1 MDRRHRRTSSR
12 GSGRRRP
19 APASRAAAGGHLRS
33 VPARRRSSPRARRPS
48 VSPRRLIVALVV
60 LTLLFGLM
68 GGRLFMLQVVESDEF
83 QQIAAE
89 QRLTKIEFPARRGT
103 VLDRDAQTMSI
114 SVDLQVVYSDPSLIE
129 DPQAVAAEL
138 GPVLNK
144 RPRSLVRSLTGTF
157 EGDQFEYV
165 ARQVNPDVA
174 KKIAAMELPGIFF
187 EEDPKRFYPN
197 GRVASHLLG
206 FVNVDGSVM
215 EGVEAQYNEIL
226 AGKPGVVR
234 FEKDTSGHQLPQAD
248 SSFEQ
253 PEPGRSIILSIDK
266 DIQYFTESALMDAVR
281 QYRAIS
287 GTAILMRPK
296 TGEILALANVP
307 DFDPNKYSEFSNDER
322 RNRAL
327 ADVYEPGS
335 IFKAVTLAA
344 ALNER
349 AVTPKTSFVVPDQ
362 LQVADRVIHDSSP
375 HATEKMNVR
384 EIITKSSNV
393 GTVMVGQELGSE
405 FLDEYVRRFGFG
417 TKTGLDFPGESPGI
431 VRPLEDW
438 SGSSIGNIPIG
449 QGVAVT
455 PLQMV
460 TAYATI
466 ANRGI
471 WVEPRL
477 LAGTIGDD
485 AHVEPAAPSS
495 RKRVLR
501 PGVAGTVTDILSD
514 VVSDGTGM
522 LAQVPGYEVAGKTGT
537 AQKVLEE
544 GGYGEDYFASFAGYA
559 PAKRPEIAA
568 IVILDS
574 PTPIYGGLTAAPTFK
589 TIMQRALRELAVPP
603 DNNAE
608 RAAAAIAADEDSAL
622 PAQD

>member
-1 MDRRHRRTSSR
+1 
-12 GSGRRRP
+12 
-19 APASRAAAGGHLRS
+19 
-33 VPARRRSSPRARRPS
+33 
-48 VSPRRLIVALVV
+48 
-60 LTLLFGLM
+60 
-68 GGRLFMLQVVESDEF
+68 MLQVVESDEF

>member
-1 MDRRHRRTSSR
+1 
-12 GSGRRRP
+12 
-19 APASRAAAGGHLRS
+19 
-33 VPARRRSSPRARRPS
+33 
-48 VSPRRLIVALVV
+48 VSPGRLISAFVV

-68 GGRLFMLQVVESDEF
+68 GARLFMLQVVESDEF

-103 VLDRDAQTMSI
+103 VLDRDAETLSI
-114 SVDLQVVYSDPSLIE
+114 SVDLQVVYSDPTLIDNPSGIAAKLGALLKKRPESLIE
-129 DPQAVAAEL
+129 
-138 GPVLNK
+138 
-144 RPRSLVRSLTGTF
+144 SLTGTF

-165 ARQVNPDVA
+165 ARQVDPRVA
-174 KKIAAMELPGIFF
+174 KKIAAMELPGIFL
-187 EEDPKRFYPN
+187 EAEPKRVYPN
-197 GRVASHLLG
+197 GRVASHVVG

-215 EGVEAQYNEIL
+215 EGVEAQYNNVL

-234 FEKDTSGHQLPQAD
+234 FEKDTFGHQLPQAD
-248 SSFEQ
+248 STYEQ
-253 PEPGRSIILSIDK
+253 PEPGHSILLTIDK
-266 DIQYFTESALMDAVR
+266 DIQYFTETALMNAVD
-281 QYRAIS
+281 QFNAAS
-287 GTAILMRPK
+287 GTAIIMRPK
-296 TGEILALANVP
+296 TGEILALANLP
-307 DFDPNKYSEFSNDER
+307 DFDPNAYSKFSDEER

-335 IFKAVTLAA
+335 IFKAITLAGV
-344 ALNER
+344 LNDK

-393 GTVMVGQELGSE
+393 GTVMIGQELGSE
-405 FLDEYVRRFGFG
+405 GLDKYVHRFGFG
-417 TKTGLDFPGESPGI
+417 RKTGLDFPGESAGI

-460 TAYATI
+460 SAFATI
-466 ANRGI
+466 ANDGV

-477 LAGTIGDD
+477 LTGTVGDD
-485 AHVEPAAPSS
+485 ARLVPARPSS
-495 RKRVLR
+495 KKRVVR
-501 PGVAGTVTDILSD
+501 SGVARTVTDILSD
-514 VVSDGTGM
+514 VVSEGTGIH
-522 LAQVPGYEVAGKTGT
+522 AQIPGYEVAGKTGT

-544 GGYGEDYFASFAGYA
+544 GGYGDDFFASFAGYA
-559 PAKRPEIAA
+559 PAKRPEVAA

-589 TIMQRALRELAVPP
+589 IIVQRALRELAVPP
-603 DNNAE
+603 SNNAE
-608 RAAAAIAADEDSAL
+608 KAAAAIEADEDSSL

>member
-1 MDRRHRRTSSR
+1 
-12 GSGRRRP
+12 
-19 APASRAAAGGHLRS
+19 
-33 VPARRRSSPRARRPS
+33 
-48 VSPRRLIVALVV
+48 VSPGRLISAFVV

-68 GGRLFMLQVVESDEF
+68 GARLFMLQVVESDEF

-103 VLDRDAQTMSI
+103 VLDRDAETLSI
-114 SVDLQVVYSDPSLIE
+114 SVDLQVVYSDPTLIDDPSGVAAKLGPLLKKRPESLIE
-129 DPQAVAAEL
+129 
-138 GPVLNK
+138 
-144 RPRSLVRSLTGTF
+144 SLTGTF

-165 ARQVNPDVA
+165 ARQVDPRVA
-174 KKIAAMELPGIFF
+174 KKIAAMELPGIFL
-187 EEDPKRFYPN
+187 EAEPKRVYPN
-197 GRVASHLLG
+197 GRVASHVVG

-215 EGVEAQYNEIL
+215 EGVEAQYNNVL

-234 FEKDTSGHQLPQAD
+234 FEKDTFGHQLPQAD
-248 SSFEQ
+248 STYEQ
-253 PEPGRSIILSIDK
+253 PEPGHSILLTIDK
-266 DIQYFTESALMDAVR
+266 DIQYFTETALMNAVD
-281 QYRAIS
+281 QFNAAS
-287 GTAILMRPK
+287 GTAIIMRPK
-296 TGEILALANVP
+296 TGEILALANLP
-307 DFDPNKYSEFSNDER
+307 DFDPNAYSKFSDEER

-335 IFKAVTLAA
+335 IFKAITLAGV
-344 ALNER
+344 LNDK

-393 GTVMVGQELGSE
+393 GTVMIGQELGSE
-405 FLDEYVRRFGFG
+405 GLDKYVHRFGFG
-417 TKTGLDFPGESPGI
+417 RKTGLDFPGESAGI

-460 TAYATI
+460 SAFATI
-466 ANRGI
+466 ANDGV

-477 LAGTIGDD
+477 LTGTVGDD
-485 AHVEPAAPSS
+485 ARLVPARPSS
-495 RKRVLR
+495 KKRVVR
-501 PGVAGTVTDILSD
+501 SGVARTVTDILSD
-514 VVSDGTGM
+514 VVSEGTGIH
-522 LAQVPGYEVAGKTGT
+522 AQIPGYEVAGKTGT

-544 GGYGEDYFASFAGYA
+544 GGYGDDFFASFAGYA
-559 PAKRPEIAA
+559 PAKRPEVAA

-589 TIMQRALRELAVPP
+589 IIVQRALRELAVPP
-603 DNNAE
+603 SNNAE
-608 RAAAAIAADEDSAL
+608 KAAEAIEADEDSSL

>member
-1 MDRRHRRTSSR
+1 
-12 GSGRRRP
+12 
-19 APASRAAAGGHLRS
+19 
-33 VPARRRSSPRARRPS
+33 
-48 VSPRRLIVALVV
+48 VV

-68 GGRLFMLQVVESDEF
+68 GARLFMLQVVESDEF

-103 VLDRDAQTMSI
+103 VLDRDAETLSI
-114 SVDLQVVYSDPSLIE
+114 SVDLQVVYSDPTLIDDPSAVAAKLGPLLKKRPESLIE
-129 DPQAVAAEL
+129 
-138 GPVLNK
+138 
-144 RPRSLVRSLTGTF
+144 SLTGTF

-165 ARQVNPDVA
+165 ARQVDPGVA
-174 KKIAAMELPGIFF
+174 KKIAAMELPGIFL
-187 EEDPKRFYPN
+187 EAEPKRVYPN
-197 GRVASHLLG
+197 GRVASHVVG

-215 EGVEAQYNEIL
+215 EGVEAQYNNVL

-234 FEKDTSGHQLPQAD
+234 FEKDTFGHQLPQAD
-248 SSFEQ
+248 STYEQ
-253 PEPGRSIILSIDK
+253 PEPGHSILLTIDK
-266 DIQYFTESALMDAVR
+266 DIQYFTETALMNAVN
-281 QYRAIS
+281 QFKATS
-287 GTAILMRPK
+287 GTAIVMRPK
-296 TGEILALANVP
+296 TGEILALANLP
-307 DFDPNKYSEFSNDER
+307 DFDPNAYSKFSDDER

-335 IFKAVTLAA
+335 IFKAITLAG
-344 ALNER
+344 ALNDR

-393 GTVMVGQELGSE
+393 GTVMTGQELGSE
-405 FLDEYVRRFGFG
+405 GLDKYVHRFGFG
-417 TKTGLDFPGESPGI
+417 RKTGLDFPGESAGI
-431 VRPLEDW
+431 VRPLKDW

-460 TAYATI
+460 SAFATI
-466 ANRGI
+466 ANDGV
-471 WVEPRL
+471 WVEPRML
-477 LAGTIGDD
+477 TGTVGDD
-485 AHVEPAAPSS
+485 ARLVPARPSS
-495 RKRVLR
+495 TKRVVR
-501 PGVAGTVTDILSD
+501 PGVARTVTDILSD
-514 VVSDGTGM
+514 VVSEGTGM
-522 LAQVPGYEVAGKTGT
+522 HAQIPGYEVAGKTGT

-559 PAKRPEIAA
+559 PAKRPEVAA

-589 TIMQRALRELAVPP
+589 IIVQRALRELAVPP
-603 DNNAE
+603 SKNAE
-608 RAAAAIAADEDSAL
+608 KAAAAIEADEDSSL

>member
-1 MDRRHRRTSSR
+1 
-12 GSGRRRP
+12 
-19 APASRAAAGGHLRS
+19 
-33 VPARRRSSPRARRPS
+33 
-48 VSPRRLIVALVV
+48 VV

-68 GGRLFMLQVVESDEF
+68 GARLFMLQVVESDEF

-103 VLDRDAQTMSI
+103 VLDRDAETLSI
-114 SVDLQVVYSDPSLIE
+114 SVDLQVVYSDPTLIDDPSAVAAKLGPLLKKRPESLIE
-129 DPQAVAAEL
+129 
-138 GPVLNK
+138 
-144 RPRSLVRSLTGTF
+144 SLTGTF

-165 ARQVNPDVA
+165 ARQVDPRVA
-174 KKIAAMELPGIFF
+174 KKVAAMELPGIFL
-187 EEDPKRFYPN
+187 EAEPKRVYPN
-197 GRVASHLLG
+197 GRVASHVVG

-215 EGVEAQYNEIL
+215 EGVEAQYDNVL
-226 AGKPGVVR
+226 AGEPGVVR
-234 FEKDTSGHQLPQAD
+234 FEKDTFGHQLPQAD
-248 SSFEQ
+248 STYEQ
-253 PEPGRSIILSIDK
+253 PEPGHSILLTIDK
-266 DIQYFTESALMDAVR
+266 DIQYFTETALMNAVN
-281 QYRAIS
+281 QFKAAS
-287 GTAILMRPK
+287 GTAIVIRPN
-296 TGEILALANVP
+296 TGEILALANLP
-307 DFDPNKYSEFSNDER
+307 DFDPNSYSKFSDDER

-335 IFKAVTLAA
+335 IFKAITLAG
-344 ALNER
+344 ALNDK

-375 HATEKMNVR
+375 HPTEKMNVR

-393 GTVMVGQELGSE
+393 GTVMTGQKLGSE
-405 FLDEYVRRFGFG
+405 GLDKYVHRFGFG
-417 TKTGLDFPGESPGI
+417 RKTGLDFPGESAGI

-460 TAYATI
+460 SAFATI
-466 ANRGI
+466 ANDGV
-471 WVEPRL
+471 WVEPRML
-477 LAGTIGDD
+477 TGTVGDD
-485 AHVEPAAPSS
+485 ARLVPARPSS
-495 RKRVLR
+495 KKRVVR
-501 PGVAGTVTDILSD
+501 SGVARTVTDILSD
-514 VVSDGTGM
+514 VVSEGTGIH
-522 LAQVPGYEVAGKTGT
+522 AQIPGYEVAGKTGT

-559 PAKRPEIAA
+559 PAKRPEVAA

-589 TIMQRALRELAVPP
+589 IIVQRALRELAVPP
-603 DNNAE
+603 SKNAE
-608 RAAAAIAADEDSAL
+608 KAAAAIEADEDSSL

>member
-1 MDRRHRRTSSR
+1 
-12 GSGRRRP
+12 
-19 APASRAAAGGHLRS
+19 
-33 VPARRRSSPRARRPS
+33 
-48 VSPRRLIVALVV
+48 
-60 LTLLFGLM
+60 M
-68 GGRLFMLQVVESDEF
+68 GTRLFMLQVVENDEF

-103 VLDRDAQTMSI
+103 VLDRDAETLSI
-114 SVDLQVVYSDPSLIE
+114 SVDLQVVYSDPTLIDDPSGVAAKLGALLKKRPESLIE
-129 DPQAVAAEL
+129 
-138 GPVLNK
+138 
-144 RPRSLVRSLTGTF
+144 SLTGTF

-165 ARQVNPDVA
+165 ARQVDPRVA
-174 KKIAAMELPGIFF
+174 KKIAAMELPGIFL
-187 EEDPKRFYPN
+187 EAEPKRVYPN
-197 GRVASHLLG
+197 GRVASHVVG

-215 EGVEAQYNEIL
+215 EGVEAQYDNVL

-234 FEKDTSGHQLPQAD
+234 FEKDTFGHQLPQAD
-248 SSFEQ
+248 STYEQ
-253 PEPGRSIILSIDK
+253 PEPGHSILLTIDK
-266 DIQYFTESALMDAVR
+266 DIQYFTETALMNAVD
-281 QYRAIS
+281 QFNAAS
-287 GTAILMRPK
+287 GTAIIMRPK
-296 TGEILALANVP
+296 TGEILALANLP
-307 DFDPNKYSEFSNDER
+307 DFDPNAYSKFSDEER

-335 IFKAVTLAA
+335 IFKAITLAGV
-344 ALNER
+344 LNDK

-393 GTVMVGQELGSE
+393 GTVMIGQELGSE
-405 FLDEYVRRFGFG
+405 GLDKYVHRFGFG
-417 TKTGLDFPGESPGI
+417 RKTGLDFPGESAGI

-460 TAYATI
+460 SAFATI
-466 ANRGI
+466 ANDGV

-477 LAGTIGDD
+477 LTGTVGDD
-485 AHVEPAAPSS
+485 ARLVPARPSS
-495 RKRVLR
+495 KKRVVR
-501 PGVAGTVTDILSD
+501 SGVARTVTDILSD
-514 VVSDGTGM
+514 VVSEGTGIH
-522 LAQVPGYEVAGKTGT
+522 AQIPGYEVAGKTGT

-544 GGYGEDYFASFAGYA
+544 GGYGDDFFASFAGYA
-559 PAKRPEIAA
+559 PAKRPEVAA

-589 TIMQRALRELAVPP
+589 IIVQRALRELAVPP
-603 DNNAE
+603 SNNAE
-608 RAAAAIAADEDSAL
+608 KAAEAIEADEDSSL

>member
-1 MDRRHRRTSSR
+1 
-12 GSGRRRP
+12 
-19 APASRAAAGGHLRS
+19 
-33 VPARRRSSPRARRPS
+33 
-48 VSPRRLIVALVV
+48 VSPGRLISAFVV

-68 GGRLFMLQVVESDEF
+68 GARLFMLQVVESDEF

-103 VLDRDAQTMSI
+103 VLDRDAETLSI
-114 SVDLQVVYSDPSLIE
+114 SVDLQVVYSDPTLIDNPSGIAAKLGPLLKKRPESLIE
-129 DPQAVAAEL
+129 
-138 GPVLNK
+138 
-144 RPRSLVRSLTGTF
+144 SLTGTF

-165 ARQVNPDVA
+165 ARQVDPRVA
-174 KKIAAMELPGIFF
+174 KKIAAMELPGIFL
-187 EEDPKRFYPN
+187 EAEPKRVYPN
-197 GRVASHLLG
+197 GRVASHVVG

-215 EGVEAQYNEIL
+215 EGVEAQYNNVL

-234 FEKDTSGHQLPQAD
+234 FEKDTFGHQLPQAD
-248 SSFEQ
+248 STYEQ
-253 PEPGRSIILSIDK
+253 PEPGHSILLTIDK
-266 DIQYFTESALMDAVR
+266 DIQYFTETALMNAVD
-281 QYRAIS
+281 QFNAAS
-287 GTAILMRPK
+287 GTAIIMRPK
-296 TGEILALANVP
+296 TGEILALANLP
-307 DFDPNKYSEFSNDER
+307 DFDPNAYSKFSDEER

-335 IFKAVTLAA
+335 IFKAITLAGV
-344 ALNER
+344 LNDK

-393 GTVMVGQELGSE
+393 GTVMIGQELGSE
-405 FLDEYVRRFGFG
+405 GLDKYVHRFGFG
-417 TKTGLDFPGESPGI
+417 RKTGLDFPGESAGI

-460 TAYATI
+460 SAFATI
-466 ANRGI
+466 ANDGV

-477 LAGTIGDD
+477 LTGTVGDD
-485 AHVEPAAPSS
+485 ARLVPARPSS
-495 RKRVLR
+495 KKRVVR
-501 PGVAGTVTDILSD
+501 SGVARTVTDILSD
-514 VVSDGTGM
+514 VVSEGTGIH
-522 LAQVPGYEVAGKTGT
+522 AQIPGYEVAGKTGT

-544 GGYGEDYFASFAGYA
+544 GGYGDDFFASFAGYA
-559 PAKRPEIAA
+559 PAKRPEVAA

-589 TIMQRALRELAVPP
+589 IIVQRALRELAVPP
-603 DNNAE
+603 SNNAE
-608 RAAAAIAADEDSAL
+608 KAAAAIEADEDSSL

>member
-1 MDRRHRRTSSR
+1 
-12 GSGRRRP
+12 
-19 APASRAAAGGHLRS
+19 
-33 VPARRRSSPRARRPS
+33 
-48 VSPRRLIVALVV
+48 
-60 LTLLFGLM
+60 
-68 GGRLFMLQVVESDEF
+68 MLQVVESDEF

-89 QRLTKIEFPARRGT
+89 QRVTKIEFPARRGT

-114 SVDLQVVYSDPSLIE
+114 SVDLQVVYSDPSLID
-129 DPQAVAAEL
+129 DPRAVAAEL
-138 GPVLNK
+138 GPVLDR
-144 RPRSLVRSLTGTF
+144 RPRSLIQSLTGTF
-157 EGDQFEYV
+157 QGDQFEYV
-165 ARQVNPDVA
+165 ARQVNPKVA

-187 EEDPKRFYPN
+187 EDEPKRFYPN

-226 AGKPGVVR
+226 AGKPGVVH
-234 FEKDTSGHQLPQAD
+234 FEKDVSGHQLPQAD

-266 DIQYFTESALMDAVR
+266 DIQYFTESALVDAVR
-281 QYRAIS
+281 QYKATS
-287 GTAILMRPK
+287 GTAILMRPR

-335 IFKAVTLAA
+335 IFKAVTLAG
-344 ALNER
+344 ALNEK

-375 HATEKMNVR
+375 HATEKMDVR

-393 GTVMVGQELGSE
+393 GTVMIGQELGGE
-405 FLDEYVRRFGFG
+405 YLDEYVRRFGFG

-466 ANRGI
+466 ANRGV

-485 AHVEPAAPSS
+485 AHLEPAAPSS
-495 RKRVLR
+495 KKRVLR
-501 PGVAGTVTDILSD
+501 PGVAGTVTGILSD
-514 VVSDGTGM
+514 VVSEGTGM

-544 GGYGEDYFASFAGYA
+544 GGYGEEYIASFAGYA
-559 PAKRPEIAA
+559 PAKRPQVAA

-589 TIMQRALRELAVPP
+589 IIMQRALRELAVPP

-608 RAAAAIAADEDSAL
+608 RAAAAIAADEDSSL

>member
-1 MDRRHRRTSSR
+1 
-12 GSGRRRP
+12 
-19 APASRAAAGGHLRS
+19 
-33 VPARRRSSPRARRPS
+33 
-48 VSPRRLIVALVV
+48 VSPGRLISAFVV

-68 GGRLFMLQVVESDEF
+68 GARLFMLQVVESDEF

-103 VLDRDAQTMSI
+103 VLDRDAETLSI
-114 SVDLQVVYSDPSLIE
+114 SVDLQVVYSDPTLIDNPSGVAAKLGALLKKRPESLIE
-129 DPQAVAAEL
+129 
-138 GPVLNK
+138 
-144 RPRSLVRSLTGTF
+144 SLTGTF
-157 EGDQFEYV
+157 KGDQFEYV
-165 ARQVNPDVA
+165 ARQVDPRVA
-174 KKIAAMELPGIFF
+174 KKIAVMELPGIFL
-187 EEDPKRFYPN
+187 EAEPKRVYPN
-197 GRVASHLLG
+197 GRVASHVVG

-215 EGVEAQYNEIL
+215 EGIEAQYNNVL

-234 FEKDTSGHQLPQAD
+234 FEKDTFGHQLPQAD
-248 SSFEQ
+248 STYEQ
-253 PEPGRSIILSIDK
+253 PEPGHSILLTIDK
-266 DIQYFTESALMDAVR
+266 DIQYFTETALMNAVD
-281 QYRAIS
+281 QFNAAS
-287 GTAILMRPK
+287 GTAIIMRPN
-296 TGEILALANVP
+296 TGEILALANLP
-307 DFDPNKYSEFSNDER
+307 DFDPNAYSKFSDEER

-335 IFKAVTLAA
+335 IFKAITLAGV
-344 ALNER
+344 LNDK

-393 GTVMVGQELGSE
+393 GTVMIGQELGSE
-405 FLDEYVRRFGFG
+405 GLDKYVHRFGFG
-417 TKTGLDFPGESPGI
+417 RKTGLDFPGESAGI

-460 TAYATI
+460 SAFATI
-466 ANRGI
+466 ANDGV

-477 LAGTIGDD
+477 LTGTVGDD
-485 AHVEPAAPSS
+485 ARLVPARPSS
-495 RKRVLR
+495 KKRVVR
-501 PGVAGTVTDILSD
+501 SGVARTVTDILSD
-514 VVSDGTGM
+514 VVSEGTGIH
-522 LAQVPGYEVAGKTGT
+522 AQIPGYEVAGKTGT

-544 GGYGEDYFASFAGYA
+544 GGYGDDFFASFAGYA
-559 PAKRPEIAA
+559 PAKRPEVAA

-589 TIMQRALRELAVPP
+589 IIVQRALRELAVPP
-603 DNNAE
+603 SNNAE
-608 RAAAAIAADEDSAL
+608 KAAEAIEADEDSSL